1 MNLQDLQRA
10 AHGEPQAV
18 AAVVDALK
26 RGATGELA
34 AVTEL
39 PAFDAARLI
48 LQLKPKRAR
57 KLLDMLPD
65 APSLALVTELDPWIS
80 EHLLDEKLQKR
91 ISRIAARLPVEDAAD
106 FLADTPEELKARALA
121 EHPQEAALRTA
132 LDFREETAGA
142 IMQRRLVAVPI
153 EMNVGEAVAEIRARA
168 GRIARLYTVYVVDG
182 ERRLLGHLKLR
193 DLLLNTPD
201 TPVRDLVR
209 TDAIAVSAD
218 TDREEVARLAERTD
232 LPVVPVVDADGR
244 LLGVV
249 TTEDLLETEREEAVE
264 DMMLMSGLDPD
275 TSPADGP
282 FQIVPRR
289 LPWLATGL
297 VGAGTAAVV
306 VGSYE
311 DALAEAAILATL
323 IPIVMSLAGNAGIQA
338 STVTV
343 QALASGN
350 YWVGDIVGR
359 TLREFGGALLNGAL
373 VGLLVTAGIFAM
385 SALVEIPH
393 PATLALT
400 AALTLVVVTV
410 QASVIGSLVPVLLQR
425 LKFDPAVAT
434 GVFITTSNDVI
445 GVLIFFLIATSLY
458 L

>member
-1 MNLQDLQRA
+1 MKLEDLQRA
-10 AHGEPQAV
+10 AHGEPEAV

-26 RGATGELA
+26 RGATGELQ
-34 AVTEL
+34 AVTDL
-39 PAFDAARLI
+39 PAFEAARLI

-57 KLLDMLPD
+57 RLLDMLPD
-65 APSLALVTELDPWIS
+65 APSLALVAELDPWIS

-106 FLADTPEELKARALA
+106 FLADTPEELKERALA
-121 EHPQEAALRTA
+121 EHPHQVALRTA

-153 EMNVGEAVAEIRARA
+153 AMNVGEAVAEIRARA
-168 GRIARLYTVYVVDG
+168 DRIDRLYTVYVVDA
-182 ERRLLGHLKLR
+182 ERRLLGFLKLR
-193 DLLLNTPD
+193 DLLLNPPETPL
-201 TPVRDLVR
+201 RDLVR
-209 TDAIAVSAD
+209 MDAVSVSAD
-218 TDREEVARLAERTD
+218 TDREEVARLAERAD
-232 LPVVPVVDADGR
+232 LAMVPVVDAQGR

-249 TTEDLLETEREEAVE
+249 TTEDLLETEREEAAE

-275 TSPADGP
+275 TSPANGP
-282 FQIVPRR
+282 LRIVPRR
-289 LPWLATGL
+289 LPWLAAGL
-297 VGAGTAAVV
+297 IGSGTAALV

-343 QALASGN
+343 QALASGS
-350 YWVGDIVGR
+350 YWAGDIFGR
-359 TLREFGGALLNGAL
+359 TLRELGGALLNGIA
-373 VGLLVTAGIFAM
+373 VALLVSLGIFVLSTIAEVPEPT
-385 SALVEIPH
+385 L
-393 PATLALT
+393 LALT
-400 AALTLVVVTV
+400 AGLTLVAVMV
-410 QASVIGSLVPVLLQR
+410 QASVIGSLVPVILDK

-445 GVLIFFLIATSLY
+445 GVLIFFVIATTLY